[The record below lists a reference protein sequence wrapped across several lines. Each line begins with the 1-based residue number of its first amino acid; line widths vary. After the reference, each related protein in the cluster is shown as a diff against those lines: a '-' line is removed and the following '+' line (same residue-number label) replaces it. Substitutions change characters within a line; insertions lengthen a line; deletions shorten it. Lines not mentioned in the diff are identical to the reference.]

1 MSTNQSLLMD
11 FFILR
16 LTDDSNIKVL
26 LFITVLLMYVITL
39 MGNVAIILI
48 IQLEK
53 NLNMPMYFFLENLS
67 FLDICYTST
76 TMPKMLETLIVDNR
90 SLSFLSCAIQL
101 YFFVAF
107 VGTECV
113 LLGIM
118 SYDRFLA
125 ICHPLRYSTFMTKKV
140 CIGLAGISWFSGF
153 INSVVHTA
161 FTFRLDFCH
170 SNRISYYFCDIPPLL
185 ILSCDDTSVNEILL
199 LTIGV
204 FIGWTPFLCIIVSY
218 IYIIVT
224 ILKIKSSHGRQKSFS
239 TCISHLAVVVLYYGS
254 AIFNYVRP
262 VSTYSMNKD
271 KLISVLYS
279 IVTPMLNPVIY
290 TLKNQDVKKAIRRKI
305 NQRLESSCTSKLD
318 SRPIP
323 TLI

>member
-1 MSTNQSLLMD
+1 
-11 FFILR
+11 
-16 LTDDSNIKVL
+16 
-26 LFITVLLMYVITL
+26 MYVLTL

-48 IQLEK
+48 IQLDK
-53 NLNMPMYFFLENLS
+53 NLNTPMYFFLENLS
-67 FLDICYTST
+67 FLDVCYTST
-76 TMPKMLETLIVDNR
+76 TMPKMMEMLIIDR
-90 SLSFLSCAIQL
+90 RALPYFACAFQM

-125 ICHPLRYSTFMTKKV
+125 ICHPLRYSTFMSKNI
-140 CIGLAGISWFSGF
+140 CFALASVSWLCGF
-153 INSVVHTA
+153 MNSVVHTA
-161 FTFRLDFCH
+161 FTFRLHFCY

-185 ILSCDDTSVNEILL
+185 LLSCDDTSINEILL
-199 LTIGV
+199 LSIGV

-224 ILKIKSSHGRQKSFS
+224 ILKIGGGHGRQKSFS
-239 TCISHLAVVVLYYGS
+239 TCISHLAVVILYYGS
-254 AIFNYVRP
+254 AIFSYVRP
-262 VSTYSMNKD
+262 VSTYSMDKD

-290 TLKNQDVKKAIRRKI
+290 TLKNQDVKKAIRRQIHVRQKSGI
-305 NQRLESSCTSKLD
+305 SL
-318 SRPIP
+318 
-323 TLI
+323 

>member
-11 FFILR
+11 FLILR
-16 LTDDSNIKVL
+16 LTNDPNIKVL
-26 LFITVLLMYVITL
+26 LFITFLFMYVLTL
-39 MGNVAIILI
+39 MGNVEIIFI
-48 IQLEK
+48 IQVDK
-53 NLNMPMYFFLENLS
+53 NLNTPMYFFLENLA

-76 TMPKMLETLIVDNR
+76 TMPKMLETLIVDHR
-90 SLSFLSCAIQL
+90 ALSFLSCAFQL

-113 LLGIM
+113 LLGVM

-140 CIGLAGISWFSGF
+140 CIVLAAISWFSGF
-153 INSVVHTA
+153 INSVVHTT
-161 FTFRLDFCH
+161 FTFRLRFCH
-170 SNRISYYFCDIPPLL
+170 SNRVSYYFCDVPPLL
-185 ILSCDDTSVNEILL
+185 ILSCDDTSINEILL

-224 ILKIKSSHGRQKSFS
+224 LLKIKSSHGRQKSFS

-262 VSTYSMNKD
+262 VSTYSMKKD

-290 TLKNQDVKKAIRRKI
+290 TLKNQDVKKAIRTKMA
-305 NQRLESSCTSKLD
+305 SKQN
-318 SRPIP
+318 
-323 TLI
+323 